1 MSEGINILQG
11 PRAHRLP
18 EGGVTQSVVG
28 VGLSLI
34 KKKRKRMEKIYFVVK
49 DS

>member
-1 MSEGINILQG
+1 MNEGINILQG

-34 KKKRKRMEKIYFVVK
+34 KKERKENGDVFCGEG
-49 DS
+49 